1 MAKEKKI
8 SPAKQKILDNYEVQ
22 RQRFQQEGYQE
33 HSEVIS
39 VLKANVM
46 VLVTAVPVM
55 ILGILIWILADRGEG
70 WLGGRNYLVLF
81 LAFLVTAFIHE
92 LLHGLGWCAG
102 AKGKWKSMYIGMM
115 WDSLTPYCHCKEPL
129 TPGKYILGG
138 LLPGLLLGVG
148 LYIVA
153 FAAGSTFLLWLS
165 MLNILAAG
173 GDLLIAWYARKYKDG
188 YVLDHPTEC
197 GFVIFQKSNTPQ

>member
-8 SPAKQKILDNYEVQ
+8 SLAKQKILDNYEVQ
-22 RQRFQQEGYQE
+22 RQRLLQEGYQE

-46 VLVTAVPVM
+46 VLVTSVPVM
-55 ILGILIWILADRGEG
+55 ILGILIWILTDRGEG
-70 WLGGRNYLVLF
+70 WLGAGNYLVLF
-81 LAFLVTAFIHE
+81 LVFFVTAFIHE

-102 AKGKWKSMYIGMM
+102 AKEKWKSMYIGIM
-115 WDSLTPYCHCKEPL
+115 WESLTPYCHCKEPL
-129 TPGKYILGG
+129 TPGKYIFGC
-138 LLPGLLLGVG
+138 LLPGMLLGVG

-153 FAAGSTFLLWLS
+153 FAMGSTFLLWLS
-165 MLNILAAG
+165 MLNILGAG

-197 GFVIFQKSNTPQ
+197 GFVMFQKSKTAQ